1 MSQNDFSTSFTEYL
15 KKYIQ
20 SNQQTDEFEL
30 RFGTNYSN
38 KITRIDFD
46 NVIKKLKL
54 NNFTCESPN
63 GQYHLNIQNE
73 FLDERSGRLR
83 MSNIRTEIKGL
94 MNIKKYCLKNTFN
107 LEIPEVYVSF
117 LQKKKKVDTSNEA
130 MNALD
135 NNNYEFRVN
144 YKTENT
150 LTSNYPLVRNM
161 LNEWNNTKKTFR
173 LIKRFTFQSKEGFPF
188 KVDLSIVRT
197 SKWDYKNRKY
207 IPESTIQK
215 SNLFKN
221 EESYEIEIELDN
233 NLAKQYKNAAQLKKK
248 LNQGIKLV
256 LSGLQQTNFPISYT
270 EQKAVLYNFVK
281 MTSNSTNQSLFA
293 NDKKGHN
300 MRKNRKNFIG
310 PSSITLEM
318 ENAAPNIDD
327 LNIPNIHGAYTV
339 TDKADGIRKLLYI
352 GQKGKIYMIDINMN
366 VQYTGLL
373 TKDNKFYNSVLD
385 GEHIIHDKNGKYLNL
400 YMCFDI
406 YFKNK
411 DDLRY
416 FPLIYRDNLS
426 FDDKKYNTGVSRLEE
441 LTKFVKQ
448 MDILSIVKDKKPT
461 MDIKVKTFYSN
472 ITSKNEKISIFKSCG
487 SLLELMKDNLFDYE
501 TDGLIFTPIDKSVG
515 SDKLGVL
522 EHQKTWKHSFKWKP
536 PEFNTI
542 DFLVTTK
549 KSETG
554 KDIIKHLFQEGNDMG
569 KSKNNLVQYKT
580 IELRV
585 GFNPKQHGF
594 INPCQDVIDG
604 NYPSSV
610 DYDDREYKPV
620 PFFPSEP
627 SPNFNVHLCHI
638 PLINGNMFIEDN
650 TETFE
655 DKTIVEFKYVKEN
668 DKYHQWIP
676 IRVRHDK
683 TADYRSGNRNF
694 GNAYHVANGVW
705 KSIHNPIT
713 SEMLSGK
720 DGFDLENSEVYYKQ
734 SARKTTTRGLRDF
747 HNKFVKTILIKNAAK
762 NKETLI
768 DMSVGRGGDLFKWHQ
783 SNLEFVLGIDLS
795 KMNLENRKDG
805 ACARYLKYKSKH
817 RKAPTCLFING
828 NSGLNLRNGS
838 GIIDAKGKQLMS
850 AIIGKGSKDKGV
862 LGKVAYDNYGI
873 GSEGF
878 DVVSNMFST
887 HYFFEDVEILNE
899 YLKNVSENCK
909 INGYFIGTCYDG
921 NKVFNMLKNKEFGES
936 EYIIENNEKVW
947 EIKKMYSNSSF
958 PSDMNGVGLR
968 VDVYQ
973 ESINKMFPEYL
984 VNFDYFKEVLELYGF
999 EMIDGDECKEFGI
1012 FTGVDSFQRLFN
1024 KMKNDIENR
1033 EMHVKKIGEALNMT
1047 DYEKKVSFL
1056 NNYFIFKKV
1065 RNVDASNVFKV
1076 QLDKAND
1083 VLDKNK
1089 EKIRKMKDNLRV
1101 VKRNVVKLKRKITLV

>member
-300 MRKNRKNFIG
+300 MRKNRKNFIA

-339 TDKADGIRKLLYI
+339 TDKADGTRKLLYI

-426 FDDKKYNTGVSRLEE
+426 FDDKKYNTGISRLEE

-487 SLLELMKDNLFDYE
+487 SLLDLMNDNLFDYE

-569 KSKNNLVQYKT
+569 KNKNNLVQYKT

-604 NYPSSV
+604 NYPGSV
-610 DYDDREYKPV
+610 DYDYREYKPV

-838 GIIDAKGKQLMS
+838 GIIDAKGKQLMC
-850 AIIGKGSKDKGV
+850 AVIGKGSKDKGV

>member
-300 MRKNRKNFIG
+300 MRKNRKNFIA

-472 ITSKNEKISIFKSCG
+472 ITSKNEKISIFKSCEQ
-487 SLLELMKDNLFDYE
+487 LLDLTRWSLFDYE

-569 KSKNNLVQYKT
+569 KNKNNLVQYKT

-604 NYPSSV
+604 NYPGSV
-610 DYDDREYKPV
+610 DYDYREYKPV

-850 AIIGKGSKDKGV
+850 AVIGKGSKDKGV

>member
-300 MRKNRKNFIG
+300 MRKNRKNFIA

-339 TDKADGIRKLLYI
+339 TDKADGTRKLLYI

-472 ITSKNEKISIFKSCG
+472 ITSKNEKISIFKSCEQ
-487 SLLELMKDNLFDYE
+487 LLDLTRWSLFDYE

-569 KSKNNLVQYKT
+569 KNKNNLVQYKT

-604 NYPSSV
+604 NYPGSV
-610 DYDDREYKPV
+610 DYDYREYKPV

-850 AIIGKGSKDKGV
+850 AVIGKGSKDKGV

>member
-300 MRKNRKNFIG
+300 MRKNRKNFIA

-416 FPLIYRDNLS
+416 FPLIYRENLS

-487 SLLELMKDNLFDYE
+487 SLLDLMNDNLFDYE

-604 NYPSSV
+604 NYPGSV

-850 AIIGKGSKDKGV
+850 AVIGKGSKDKGV

>member
-117 LQKKKKVDTSNEA
+117 LQKKKKVDKSNEA

-135 NNNYEFRVN
+135 NSNYEFRVN

-173 LIKRFTFQSKEGFPF
+173 LIKRFTFQSNEGFPF

-472 ITSKNEKISIFKSCG
+472 ITSKNEKISIFKSCEQ
-487 SLLELMKDNLFDYE
+487 LLDLTRWSLFDYE

-569 KSKNNLVQYKT
+569 KNKNNLVQYKT

-747 HNKFVKTILIKNAAK
+747 HNKFVKTLLIKNAAK

>member
-233 NLAKQYKNAAQLKKK
+233 NLAKQYKNAAQIKKK

-300 MRKNRKNFIG
+300 MRKNRKNFIA

-339 TDKADGIRKLLYI
+339 TDKADGTRKLLYI

-426 FDDKKYNTGVSRLEE
+426 FDDKKYNTGISRLEE

-487 SLLELMKDNLFDYE
+487 SLLDLMNDNLFDYE

-569 KSKNNLVQYKT
+569 KNKNNLVQYKT

-604 NYPSSV
+604 NYPGSV
-610 DYDDREYKPV
+610 DYDYREYKPV

-850 AIIGKGSKDKGV
+850 AVIGKGSKDKGV

-1076 QLDKAND
+1076 QFDKAND

>member
-300 MRKNRKNFIG
+300 MRKNRKNFIA

-339 TDKADGIRKLLYI
+339 TDKADCTRKLLYI

-400 YMCFDI
+400 YMCFYI

-426 FDDKKYNTGVSRLEE
+426 FDDKKYNTGISRLEE

-487 SLLELMKDNLFDYE
+487 SLLDLMNDNLFDYE

-569 KSKNNLVQYKT
+569 KNKNNLVQYKT

-604 NYPSSV
+604 NYPGSV
-610 DYDDREYKPV
+610 DYDYREYKPV

-850 AIIGKGSKDKGV
+850 AVIGKGSKDKGV